1 MVSFTCLR
9 SRYYDILI
17 LQLFTFNFFN
27 SHVLPDD
34 GRTASRNVQPNILYI
49 HICVCVCVCVWMD
62 GWMDGWVDGWMDG
75 KSGVVFGLYY
85 WPCFHYNK
93 KGMNRLKITPR

>member
-49 HICVCVCVCVWMD
+49 HICVCVCVRV
-62 GWMDGWVDGWMDG
+62 WVDGWMDG
-75 KSGVVFGLYY
+75 WMESRVLFLAFIIGLVFTTTKRG
-85 WPCFHYNK
+85 
-93 KGMNRLKITPR
+93 